1 MIDIET
7 FENEI
12 INVLKADSETVSA
25 HPEITKSDLK
35 MSVLEILKGVATV
48 GSYQGNINEIL
59 SEDIIPLP
67 AALVIYGGAR
77 DENVKA
83 REGAR
88 GKIDVSFS
96 VFVVGQNLSGGS
108 DASSDVRKMLKAA
121 RTVLNG
127 LIYREGT
134 IERTLLWA
142 AESLEMISNTGVCA
156 YEQTYQ
162 YKDFLIT

>member
-7 FENEI
+7 FESEI
-12 INVLKADSETVSA
+12 TGILKGDAATISN

-35 MSVLEILKGVATV
+35 KSALDTLKGFAHT
-48 GSYQGNINEIL
+48 GSYQGNIEAIL
-59 SEDIIPLP
+59 SEGVISLP
-67 AALVIYGGAR
+67 AALVIYGGAK

-96 VFVVGQNLSGGS
+96 VFIVGQNLSGGS

-127 LIYREGT
+127 LIYREGA